1 MYSKVIQ
8 LGTHTYIQIL
18 FHYSKMIAVYY
29 IVIWIYNRIMNIVSC
44 DIR

>member
-8 LGTHTYIQIL
+8 LGTHIYIQIL

-29 IVIWIYNRIMNIVSC
+29 ILIWIYKHIMNIHSC
-44 DIR
+44 YIW